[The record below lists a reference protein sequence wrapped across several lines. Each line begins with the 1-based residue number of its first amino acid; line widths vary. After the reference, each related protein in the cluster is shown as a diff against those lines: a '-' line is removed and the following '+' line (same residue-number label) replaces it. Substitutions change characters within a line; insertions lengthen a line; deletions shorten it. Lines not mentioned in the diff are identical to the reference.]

1 MLRIYPLTTALLSL
15 GRPILAD
22 REGGELQRVAMY
34 VDAKEDLERSERFD
48 VGDINHRNDQSSRG
62 SFEEAKEKRFHQDV
76 NHPRFVLVFY
86 RISSECFLFAE
97 FFLFF

>member
-34 VDAKEDLERSERFD
+34 VDAEEELERSERSD

-62 SFEEAKEKRFHQDV
+62 SFEEAKENRFHLE
-76 NHPRFVLVFY
+76 FW
-86 RISSECFLFAE
+86 ILFD
-97 FFLFF
+97 FFLIMCYILLR